1 MEGYPMED
9 RREVTGMVTRV
20 DTEARSVRLKQ
31 DSESLC
37 TLSCGVET
45 QVHGEEAALALE
57 RLQAGDYIKSECT
70 VADDGR
76 LLASKIILLRPAWR
90 ILESPES

>member
-1 MEGYPMED
+1 MEGYPMEV

-76 LLASKIILLRPAWR
+76 LLASKIVLLRPAWR

>member
-1 MEGYPMED
+1 MAV
-9 RREVTGMVTRV
+9 RREVTGMVTSV
-20 DTEARSVRLKQ
+20 NTEARSVRLKQ

-45 QVHGEEAALALE
+45 QVHGEDAALALE
-57 RLQAGDYIKSECT
+57 RLQAGDYVRSECT

-76 LLASKIILLRPAWR
+76 LLASRIVVVRPAWR

>member
-1 MEGYPMED
+1 MEV
-9 RREVTGMVTRV
+9 RREVTGMVTSV
-20 DTEARSVRLKQ
+20 NTEAGSVRLKQ

-45 QVHGEEAALALE
+45 QVHGEDATLALE
-57 RLQAGDYIKSECT
+57 KLQAGDYIKTECT
-70 VADDGR
+70 VAEDGR
-76 LLASKIILLRPAWR
+76 LHASRIIVVRPAWR